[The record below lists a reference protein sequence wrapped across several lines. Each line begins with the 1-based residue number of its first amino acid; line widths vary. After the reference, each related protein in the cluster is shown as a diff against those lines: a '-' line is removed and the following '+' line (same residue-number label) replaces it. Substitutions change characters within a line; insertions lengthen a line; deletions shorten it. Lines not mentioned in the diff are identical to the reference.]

1 MKEIRTIL
9 KAYDALAENESA
21 ALATVVRVEGSSYRR
36 AGARMLV
43 SENGTWTGGISG
55 GCLEGDALRK
65 AKLAIHKGTPS
76 LVTYDTTD
84 DDAQQIGVGLGCN
97 GIIDVLIAPLKEGSK
112 NPLNI
117 LEQLINKR
125 TSHVLLTITDLKG
138 DFDDLVVG
146 DMLQY
151 DNDRQ
156 FRALVK
162 PPDLAE
168 AMIQDIR
175 LAFEKERSLSGIYQL
190 GKGTVECF
198 IEYLPPALHLY
209 LFGGNYDV
217 YPMAQLAK
225 DIGHLVTVVANPAKI
240 SHNLFRLVDNVLPK
254 DGKVDID
261 QHTACILMAHDYKT
275 DINNLKGLLNTN
287 VPYIGLL
294 GPRKRTNKMLDEF
307 AEQGIY
313 LSDLDRK
320 RIHSPIGLDIGA
332 TSPEEIALSALA
344 EIRATFSGRKG
355 GFLKKREGPIHERAN
370 SQSKS
375 LEDF

>member
-9 KAYDALAENESA
+9 KAYDALVENEKA

-36 AGARMLV
+36 TGARMLV
-43 SENGTWTGGISG
+43 SENGAWTGGISG

-65 AKLAIHKGTPS
+65 AKLAIHKGAPS

-97 GIIDVLIAPLKEGSK
+97 GVIDVLIAPLKKSSK

-125 TSHVLLTITDLKG
+125 TPHVLLTVTDLEG
-138 DFDDLVVG
+138 DFDGLEVG
-146 DMLQY
+146 DMLHY
-151 DNDRQ
+151 DNDNQ
-156 FRALVK
+156 FRALIGK
-162 PPDLAE
+162 SSGLAE
-168 AMIQDIR
+168 LMIQDIY
-175 LAFEKERSLSGIYQL
+175 LAFEKKRSLSGIYEL
-190 GKGTVECF
+190 DKGSIECF

-209 LFGGNYDV
+209 LFGENYDV

-225 DIGHLVTVVANPAKI
+225 NTGYLVTIVANPAKI
-240 SHNLFRLVDNVLPK
+240 NRNLFRLVDNVLPK
-254 DGKVDID
+254 DGKVNID
-261 QHTACILMAHDYKT
+261 EHTACILMAHDYKT
-275 DINNLKGLLNTN
+275 DIKNLRYLLNTK

-307 AEQGIY
+307 AKQGIY
-313 LSDLDRK
+313 MSDLDHK

-344 EIRATFSGRKG
+344 EIRAAFSGREG
-355 GFLKKREGPIHERAN
+355 GLLKKREGPIHERAN
-370 SQSKS
+370 S
-375 LEDF
+375 